1 VGVDIAG
8 ARGAAALAALLL
20 LPGLLVVR
28 APWTAVP
35 FLSLF
40 FWIASWW
47 WLPSVARAR
56 FVGAALTAFVLAA
69 VLRLLRFDG
78 RRPSWPP
85 LLALAAALLHAAT
98 SLMSAPARLETVPA
112 QLMVWHDGLPRTY
125 VPLRGA
131 DSFGAHPHGLDGLA
145 ADLAQLSG
153 LGVTRAVA
161 LASAAARGLSSIG
174 LYALLVRLSARAPA
188 ARATLGVSIGAG
200 FLAAVGLGFA
210 PASSVALGFVL
221 TASGLLARSRSRS
234 AAVGAGAFVGSA
246 AMAAPVVVGV
256 GIAAGVTVA
265 ALAWTRIPGE
275 EREALRG
282 RLLLAGAVAA
292 LTAAP
297 FLLRVGMALP

>member
-1 VGVDIAG
+1 VT
-8 ARGAAALAALLL
+8 AAASLAALLL

-47 WLPSVARAR
+47 WLPSVGRAR
-56 FVGAALTAFVLAA
+56 FVGAALAAFVLAA

-85 LLALAAALLHAAT
+85 LLALAAALLHAAI

-112 QLMVWHDGLPRTY
+112 QLMVWHDGLPKTY
-125 VPLRGA
+125 LPLREAG
-131 DSFGAHPHGLDGLA
+131 SFGGHPHGLDGLA

-153 LGVTRAVA
+153 LGVARAVA

-174 LYALLVRLSARAPA
+174 LYALLVRLSAPA
-188 ARATLGVSIGAG
+188 TAALATLGVSIFAG
-200 FLAAVGLGFA
+200 FLEAVGPGVA
-210 PASSVALGFVL
+210 PASSLALGFVL

-234 AAVGAGAFVGSA
+234 AAVGAGAFVGAA
-246 AMAAPVVVGV
+246 AMAAPSVVGV
-256 GIAAGVTVA
+256 GIAAGVAVA
-265 ALAWTRIPGE
+265 ALAWTRIPE
-275 EREALRG
+275 DQREARRR

-292 LTAAP
+292 VTAVP
-297 FLLRVGMALP
+297 FLLRVGSALLGR